1 MLENIHNL
9 KSDVSKISEIFEEM
23 EKNIRFIMDRRTKHT
38 EVMHSIVSSIRN
50 LSLFKIF
57 LILCVSF
64 IQVFL
69 IKKFMGSGKAVS
81 NNNPFFDISNGI

>member
-1 MLENIHNL
+1 MKAEVN
-9 KSDVSKISEIFEEM
+9 KISETFEDL

-38 EVMHSIVSSIRN
+38 EVMQNIVSSIRN

-57 LILCVSF
+57 LILCVSV

-69 IKKFMGSGKAVS
+69 IKKFMGNGNGNNKVGY
-81 NNNPFFDISNGI
+81 NNNPFFDVSGGI